1 MADRAPDLVARLR
14 AGLDPAAR
22 ALEQCYERWLREDDW
37 DVADEALPL
46 LVGVDPRAWPAHLE
60 TRGTASE
67 AAALGLVLTADAKVR
82 DGRITPAEAAR
93 WARVAGV
100 ELPSA
105 LTALL
110 EFIARVVPQSGAAAE
125 AEAEDERRHAG
136 DREAVLGAALAL
148 VTKFPERCRDANGF
162 YDGLA
167 IADLI
172 LEKAVVWFPE
182 RPPALSREAM
192 GVLIERYLT

>member
-1 MADRAPDLVARLR
+1 MADRASDLVVRLR

-22 ALEQCYERWLREDDW
+22 GLERCYERWLREDDW
-37 DVADEALPL
+37 HVADEALPL
-46 LVGVDPRAWPAHLE
+46 LVGVDPSAWPAHLA
-60 TRGTASE
+60 THGTATE
-67 AAALGLVLTADAKVR
+67 AAALALVLTADAEVR

-93 WARVAGV
+93 WARGADV
-100 ELPSA
+100 EVPGA

-110 EFIARVVPQSGAAAE
+110 EFIARVVPASGAAAE
-125 AEAEDERRHAG
+125 AEDERRNAG

-172 LEKAVVWFPE
+172 LEKAVVWFPD

-192 GVLIERYLT
+192 GALIERYLT